1 MPGNTGRV
9 SWVAIQKRMSVE
21 PGAGPLNILLYGPP
35 AAGKLT
41 VARVLAAR
49 YGLKV
54 LDNHASTDPALR
66 LFSFE
71 QQEQFHSLVERLR
84 MELLRTAAEAGLSV
98 VSTLVFADPEDRAH
112 VARLVAAFASQGGHT
127 GFVRLLPSR
136 EKLEQRVTEEVRT
149 RSEKISDVA
158 QLRRLMTRWEVTN
171 KINVED
177 LAIDNTHI
185 SAGEV
190 AETIARHFQLDAPAS

>member
-1 MPGNTGRV
+1 
-9 SWVAIQKRMSVE
+9 MSIE
-21 PGAGPLNILLYGPP
+21 PGVGPINILLYGPP

-41 VARVLAAR
+41 VARALSRR

-71 QQEQFHSLVERLR
+71 QQEQLHSLVERLR
-84 MELLRTAAEAGLSV
+84 VELLSTAAEAGLSV

-112 VARLVAAFASQGGHT
+112 VGHLVAAFASRGGHT

-136 EKLEQRVTEEVRT
+136 ETLEQRVTEDART

-158 QLRRLMTRWEVTN
+158 QLRRLMIRWEVTN

-177 LAIDNTHI
+177 LAIDNTDI
-185 SAGEV
+185 SADEV
-190 AETIARHFQLDAPAS
+190 AETIARHFQLAVPAS